1 MNQVSFSELNL
12 SPEIERAVEE
22 MGFEFSTEIQAKSI
36 PLIKAGNDL
45 VGRSQTGTGKTVAF
59 GIPAIE
65 LIDNINHKREVQVL
79 ILCPTRELAMQAC
92 DEMRKLAKYK
102 AGVKAVAIYGGD
114 SMTRQI
120 SALKGGAN
128 IIIGTP
134 GRVMDHMRRKTI
146 KLDHLRMIILDE
158 ADEMLS
164 MGFREDI
171 ETILTDTPD
180 DRQTILFSATM
191 PPAIMSL
198 TKSFQKDPEIV
209 QVSQKRVTLD
219 NISQEYFELPMGR
232 KMDGLNLLL
241 KYTNPK
247 LSIIFCN
254 TKKMVDELAI
264 YLNQHGFKAEG
275 LHGDMKQAQRTRVM
289 DSFKAGKVS
298 LLIATDVAARGI
310 DVDDVDSVIN
320 YDIPQN
326 YEYYVHRIGRTGR
339 AGKTGCAYTLC
350 SGRRQINELN
360 DIGRTI
366 KADIQYKELPTSDD
380 IIEIKRVSRMEKLE
394 NIISENDSFTYMS
407 MVEELIAKGHNP
419 KELAAAALEMHYGK
433 EKISIPAIKAKSE
446 KRNYGGG
453 FSKIVI
459 SIGRSNGI
467 APNFIVGA
475 VAERTNL
482 SGKDIGKIEIFDNRT
497 IVEVPQAAIDSVLAS
512 MKDCK
517 INGIPTTTKLF
528 EGGSSSRSRDGR
540 DRDFKA
546 KDFRGSKS
554 FRDRDKDRHT
564 GGKSFHSGKPQRK
577 GSFAG
582 KSNPSA
588 KKQG

>member
-1 MNQVSFSELNL
+1 MNQIPFSELNL
-12 SPEIERAVEE
+12 SPEIERAVDE

-65 LIDNINHKREVQVL
+65 LIDNVSRKKEIQVL

-92 DEMRKLAKYK
+92 VEMRKLAKYK
-102 AGVKAVAIYGGD
+102 PGVKAVAIYGGD

-146 KLDHLRMIILDE
+146 KLHSLKMIILDE

-171 ETILTDTPD
+171 ETILSDTPD

-191 PPAIMSL
+191 PPAIMSI
-198 TKSFQKDPEIV
+198 TRSFQNDPEIV
-209 QVSQKRVTLD
+209 QVNQKRVTLD
-219 NISQEYFELPMGR
+219 NISQEYFEVPMGR
-232 KMDGLNLLL
+232 KMDALNLLL
-241 KYTNPK
+241 KYTNPR

-254 TKKMVDELAI
+254 TKKMVDELTI

-289 DSFKAGKVS
+289 DSFKNGKVS

-310 DVDDVDSVIN
+310 DVDNVDSVIN

-339 AGKTGCAYTLC
+339 AGKKGCAFSFC
-350 SGRRQINELN
+350 SGRRQLHELM
-360 DIGRTI
+360 DISRTI
-366 KADIQYKELPTSDD
+366 KANIQFKELPTSED
-380 IIEIKRVSRMEKLE
+380 IIELKRVSRLEKLE
-394 NIISENDSFTYMS
+394 KMIGEIEKFTYMN
-407 MVEELIAKGHNP
+407 MVDELITKGHDP
-419 KELAAAALEMHYGK
+419 REIAAAALELQYGK
-433 EKISIPAIKAKSE
+433 DKISIPAMKQRSN
-446 KRNYGGG
+446 KRNYSGN

-459 SIGRSNGI
+459 SIGRDKGI

-475 VAERTNL
+475 VAERTSL
-482 SGKDIGKIEIFDNRT
+482 SGKDIGKIEIYDNRT
-497 IVEVPQAAIDSVLAS
+497 VVEVPHAALEEVLSS

-517 INGIPTTTKLF
+517 INGIATTTKVF
-528 EGGSSSRSRDGR
+528 EGSSYNKKRYNK
-540 DRDFKA
+540 DFKD
-546 KDFRGSKS
+546 KRGNKS
-554 FRDRDKDRHT
+554 YH
-564 GGKSFHSGKPQRK
+564 GNKSHRK
-577 GSFAG
+577 GGYG
-582 KSNPSA
+582 KHKEFSHYRKPN
-588 KKQG
+588 KD